1 MQLVLSAIGR
11 YHKQRAPYDPMD
23 PLLAMRALRP
33 AMRPLS
39 QEDWSSQH
47 EQRALREMYSL
58 HRMKARKPADLPSD
72 IPQISSET
80 ARYFNELV
88 RMERAA

>member
-1 MQLVLSAIGR
+1 MQLVLSPAGR
-11 YHKQRAPYDPMD
+11 FHKQRAPVDPMD

-33 AMRPLS
+33 SMRLLP
-39 QEDWSSQH
+39 EGDWRLRA
-47 EQRALREMYSL
+47 EQRSLREMYSL
-58 HRMKARKPADLPSD
+58 QRMKARKPVDLPSD
-72 IPQISSET
+72 TPQISSET